1 MPLTVLVDRE
11 DRIAIS
17 HAGVAGPLI
26 FEADINRAPRRT
38 GEHDVIEEGD
48 RISARF
54 TYNGTFSKAF
64 MGSKALMGYQP
75 NSTAV
80 QMRSIDIWRVKDGKL
95 IEHWDELNLL
105 EVFQIGAETVRKAE
119 VQ

>member
-17 HAGVAGPLI
+17 HAGVAGTLI

-54 TYNGTFSKAF
+54 TYNGTFSKA
-64 MGSKALMGYQP
+64 SW
-75 NSTAV
+75 AV
-80 QMRSIDIWRVKDGKL
+80 RHSWGISP
-95 IEHWDELNLL
+95 
-105 EVFQIGAETVRKAE
+105 TVRRTRCEASIYGA
-119 VQ
+119 